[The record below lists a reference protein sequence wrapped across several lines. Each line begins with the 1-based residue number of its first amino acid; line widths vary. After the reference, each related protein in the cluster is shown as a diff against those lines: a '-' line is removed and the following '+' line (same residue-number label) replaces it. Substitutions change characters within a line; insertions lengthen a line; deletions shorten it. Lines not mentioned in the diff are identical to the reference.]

1 MANRAAKVGLLGLII
16 AALAIGEASCQGTS
30 NKAEMLRILT
40 QCAKTQVQSQAA
52 HVVKASRVEATQ
64 LELDL
69 IFYSWALN
77 QIGRQV
83 DIKNLDLIVPAL
95 ARELKDQTVTWAIN
109 FFSTA
114 GGDKSESRL
123 PPRED
128 ERVQKLFDLRTRLKS
143 AIDYKKS
150 SPVQA
155 VTALQAAAALCQE
168 LHLDLGEAFVLKQL
182 GDHYLYDMT
191 RYALAEACYERPA
204 WTFPAYRCWAASASV
219 YDDFAYLNAETGRY
233 ATATEYY
240 IESARHWEQLA
251 NQDPS
256 RYRYRNLAGQQYIKA
271 GVTAGN
277 YERALELMRSKGLGQ
292 IQIWA
297 VATKSYDVL
306 IKSLMEVADFCR
318 SAGDPETSL
327 DLLKQAQKTCEKQDD
342 TLLTAKVL
350 EGLAKTYAILGQSGN
365 ASAALAKRS
374 QVLKSTA
381 ATGTAALV
389 KLSSDAKIPRQ
400 EQTRL
405 LTLAERGARAYDELN
420 DHNRSAN
427 AWRKTAD
434 VFGKI
439 GDADGRI
446 RCLRAL
452 GAALDA
458 NGKPRDS
465 LEARREA
472 VMMARGIGQNA
483 LAASIVQEMIQ
494 SFIALDDLDN
504 ALEGFTE
511 LAPIIEEA
519 GNIRGAVQVLEARG
533 LLLAKHGRPEEAIR
547 DLSNA
552 RSRYL
557 AQVGDVW
564 AAANVTLELTRAMRV
579 AQKTKEAIETL
590 ETTIEELESSYG
602 YESFGSR
609 MVEGRLNTI
618 RELYRELLTSYIRTG
633 QTEAATN
640 LARRGKRH
648 PWFSKLVMEMR
659 GDTSDSTISAWAK
672 SIDVVSIEG
681 PQPDEQDHPDRL
693 LAKDWTG
700 FAESCFRLERQ
711 HPREYS
717 AMPIDPVELLK
728 HRDGLPQGLLAIA
741 YMQVETSTYVF
752 ICGNKT
758 SICRQIGTR
767 KDSIDALVSRLR
779 RTLKNCEES
788 LGAGIPIPPIVTWQE
803 AAFIEIK
810 EPLKELYMKLV
821 APIRDDL
828 TGSTRLAFALP
839 SELAGLPMHALIS
852 SESSSKPT
860 FLAEDFE
867 ISYLARGM
875 LDDLIGSESR
885 GIDPS
890 SDSLVVFA
898 DPDDN
903 LPGARNESANITA
916 AYPVSRS
923 FVGRSEATATKFLAE
938 CAQASI
944 VHIAA
949 HHRLDPNPTGFQI
962 LLAPSATSD
971 GTVTLQELSTVHN
984 PYLQLVVLSACDS
997 IGSTDPISLGP
1008 ARTAELFSLI
1018 GAKSVLGG
1026 LWKVS
1031 DESASKVMEAF
1042 YKGLSRGKSRAEA
1055 LQSAQRTVIESKQFA
1070 HPFYWACFAL
1080 YGNPR

>member
-1 MANRAAKVGLLGLII
+1 LANRTAKVVLLGLLIV
-16 AALAIGEASCQGTS
+16 ALVIGEASCQS
-30 NKAEMLRILT
+30 ASSKAEMLRILT

-52 HVVKASRVEATQ
+52 HAAKTSRLEASQ
-64 LELDL
+64 LGLDL
-69 IFYSWALN
+69 VFYSWALN
-77 QIGRQV
+77 QIGKPV

-95 ARELKDQTVTWAIN
+95 AKELKDQTITWAIN
-109 FFSTA
+109 FFSISP
-114 GGDKSESRL
+114 GEKNESQL
-123 PPRED
+123 PPRGD
-128 ERVQKLFDLRTRLKS
+128 ERVQKLFDLKTKLKS

-155 VTALQAAAALCQE
+155 VTALQAATALCQE

-204 WTFPAYRCWAASASV
+204 WTFPAYRCWASSASV
-219 YDDFAYLNAETGRY
+219 YNDFAYLNAETGRY

-240 IESARHWEQLA
+240 IESARHWEQMA

-256 RYRYRNLAGQQYIKA
+256 RYKYRNLAGQQYIKA
-271 GVTAGN
+271 GSTAGN
-277 YERALELMRSKGLGQ
+277 YERSLELMRIKGLGQ

-297 VATKSYDVL
+297 IATKSYDIL

-318 SAGDPETSL
+318 SAGDPATSL
-327 DLLKQAQKTCEKQDD
+327 DLLKQAQKTCEKQED

-350 EGLAKTYAILGQSGN
+350 EGLAKTYAMLGQSSN
-365 ASAALAKRS
+365 ASAALAKQI

-381 ATGTAALV
+381 SAGSAALT
-389 KLSSDAKIPRQ
+389 KLNSNLKIPRQ

-405 LTLAERGARAYDELN
+405 LKLAERGAIAYDALK
-420 DHNRSAN
+420 DHNRAAN
-427 AWRKTAD
+427 AWRKTAE

-439 GDADGRI
+439 SDVDGRI

-452 GAALDA
+452 GATLDA
-458 NGKPRDS
+458 SGKPRES

-472 VMMARGIGQNA
+472 VMMARRAGQNA

-494 SFIALDDLDN
+494 SFIALNDLDN

-511 LAPIIEEA
+511 LVPIIEEA

-533 LLLAKHGRPEEAIR
+533 LLLAKQGRPEEAIR

-552 RSRYL
+552 RNRYL
-557 AQVGDVW
+557 VQVGDVW
-564 AAANVTLELTRAMRV
+564 AAANVSLELAHAMI
-579 AQKTKEAIETL
+579 ASQKTKEAIETL
-590 ETTIEELESSYG
+590 EATIEELESSYG

-609 MVEGRLNTI
+609 MVERRLNTI
-618 RELYRELLTSYIRTG
+618 RELYRELLTNYVHTG
-633 QTEAATN
+633 QTESAAN
-640 LARRGKRH
+640 LTRRGKRH
-648 PWFSKLVMEMR
+648 PWFSKLMMEMR
-659 GDTSDSTISAWAK
+659 NNASDPTVAAWAK
-672 SIDVVSIEG
+672 SVDVIIIEG
-681 PQPDEQDHPDRL
+681 SHSNEQDHPDRL

-700 FAESCFRLERQ
+700 FVESCFRLELQ
-711 HPREYS
+711 HPREYKT
-717 AMPIDPVELLK
+717 MPIDPVELLK
-728 HRDGLPQGLLAIA
+728 RRDGLPQGLLAIA
-741 YMQVETSTYVF
+741 YMQAETSLYVF

-758 SICRQIGTR
+758 SICRQIGTQ
-767 KDSIDALVSRLR
+767 KNSVDALVSRLR

-810 EPLKELYMKLV
+810 EPLKELYMQLV

-828 TGSTRLAFALP
+828 EGNTRLAFILP
-839 SELAGLPMHALIS
+839 DELAGLPMHALIS
-852 SESSSKPT
+852 SERDSKPT
-860 FLAEDFE
+860 FLVEDFE

-875 LDDLIGSESR
+875 LDDLVSNESR

-890 SDSLVVFA
+890 SDSLKVFA
-898 DPDDN
+898 DPEDN
-903 LPGARNESANITA
+903 LPGARKESTNITA
-916 AYPVSRS
+916 AYPVSQS
-923 FVGRSEATATKFLAE
+923 FVGRNEATTTKFLAE
-938 CAQASI
+938 CSQAGI

-971 GTVTLQELSTVHN
+971 GTITLKELSTIRN

-1018 GAKSVLGG
+1018 GAKSVMGG

-1031 DESASKVMEAF
+1031 DESASKLMETF

-1055 LQSAQRTVIESKQFA
+1055 LQSAQRTMIESKQFA